1 VIVLIIIGIVFY
13 NYAKSSN
20 INQAVWVLIGL
31 ASYFVPQV
39 IVGVVIALVA
49 PHMVNER
56 GMLTIIGIA
65 VGLIGAVIAY
75 QVMVNYAKKAK
86 IKEVDDSLLD
96 SEL

>member
-1 VIVLIIIGIVFY
+1 MIVLIIIGVVFY
-13 NYAKSSN
+13 NFAKSN
-20 INQAVWVLIGL
+20 KINKAAWVIIGL
-31 ASYFVPQV
+31 VSYFVPQLLVGIV
-39 IVGVVIALVA
+39 IGFTA
-49 PHMVNER
+49 PQMINER
-56 GMLTIIGIA
+56 GALTIIGIA